1 MFQTFLSLHPE
12 INDSDK
18 LRKDNERLDRD
29 INRLLQQNGHLR
41 LKNKELTSQVA
52 SLTSEVNL
60 LREVFVEGHSE
71 ANKRPCPAG
80 IREGK

>member
-1 MFQTFLSLHPE
+1 MFQTFFSLHPE
-12 INDSDK
+12 INADQ
-18 LRKDNERLDRD
+18 LRKDNKRMYRD
-29 INRLLQQNGHLR
+29 TNMLILENGSLR
-41 LKNKELTSQVA
+41 LKNNELTSQVA

-80 IREGK
+80 SGK

>member
-12 INDSDK
+12 INADQ
-18 LRKDNERLDRD
+18 LRKDNKRMYRD
-29 INRLLQQNGHLR
+29 NNMLILENGSLR
-41 LKNKELTSQVA
+41 LKNNELTSQVA

-71 ANKRPCPAG
+71 ANKRQCPAG
-80 IREGK
+80 SREGK